1 MRKIMISHFRP
12 ADKTSFL
19 TIQKKHNVALGNG
32 LNLLFSNVNDVTS
45 FLAKTNKFL
54 NEKLFELNELYIET
68 QSNYHRLW
76 FYFNNS
82 SELLIQERNII
93 SNFSIVSRNML
104 MMVTRSS
111 YGNGNQF
118 VFLQMINAIE
128 SLIQTIKILQDLQ
141 KARYN
146 YLENNYLNTIEE
158 RCNVLKE
165 KLSNYGFLE
174 YDHIPVSEM
183 GIKTKL
189 PDNL

>member
-1 MRKIMISHFRP
+1 MRKITINHFRP
-12 ADKTSFL
+12 ADKDSFL
-19 TIQKKHNVALGNG
+19 TVQKKHNLMLGNG
-32 LNLLFSNVNDVTS
+32 LNLLFTNVNEVTS

-54 NEKLFELNELYIET
+54 NARLFELNELYIET
-68 QSNYHRLW
+68 QSNYQRLW
-76 FYFNNS
+76 FHFNNS

-93 SNFSIVSRNML
+93 TNFSIVSRNML

-118 VFLQMINAIE
+118 VFLQMKNAIE

-158 RCNVLKE
+158 RCRTLNDQ
-165 KLSNYGFLE
+165 LSNYGFKE
-174 YDHIPVSEM
+174 YDHIPGSEM

-189 PDNL
+189 SDNL